1 MTMKVDQVLKL
12 IDLQIKDFRV
22 CFLHLIVQ
30 NLRPSQNKETN
41 LSDLEFMEIVKQ

>member
-22 CFLHLIVQ
+22 CFLHHIAQ
-30 NLRPSQNKETN
+30 NLRPSKNKETN